1 MYSTVLELVTASTT
15 RMFVRP
21 DLRRDPEWL
30 STVSGC
36 TVDVGAVASDLQK
49 HYKFLHP
56 IIAPR
61 LESYKQRQRRFDKI
75 YKILI
80 PIFEQRRNMDSKA
93 HADMIQWLID
103 MAKGPD
109 TDSGRLVRR
118 MPFLNMAAIHTT
130 THTTVNIILDLCHRP
145 ESIQPLREE
154 IIEIMRAYGGVKA
167 STLASL
173 KKLDSFMKESQRL
186 DPMDLS
192 K

>member
-1 MYSTVLELVTASTT
+1 
-15 RMFVRP
+15 
-21 DLRRDPEWL
+21 
-30 STVSGC
+30 
-36 TVDVGAVASDLQK
+36 
-49 HYKFLHP
+49 
-56 IIAPR
+56 
-61 LESYKQRQRRFDKI
+61 
-75 YKILI
+75 
-80 PIFEQRRNMDSKA
+80 MDSKA

-154 IIEIMRAYGGVKA
+154 NIEVMRAYGGVKA